1 MNYIRTEIDDE
12 DITNYIY
19 KEGIFRLIPHME
31 VVIFK
36 NENGTGVTYFP
47 SSGFRLF
54 DTDYKFTQIDYL
66 GDYPE
71 DKMFQEAMLYDAYL
85 IREVQ
90 EEILRIRKLDTTT
103 T

>member
-36 NENGTGVTYFP
+36 NEMVRELPTFHQVVLDC
-47 SSGFRLF
+47 S
-54 DTDYKFTQIDYL
+54 TQIINSL
-66 GDYPE
+66 R
-71 DKMFQEAMLYDAYL
+71 L
-85 IREVQ
+85 IISVTIQ
-90 EEILRIRKLDTTT
+90 RIRCFKRQCSMTLT
-103 T
+103 